1 MYAGRGQLQQ
11 SFTGKS
17 CRNCNNALQS
27 LGFSMQKV
35 FRQIAAPP
43 VVHIEKPTWQTE
55 QKKTKRPANV
65 NQLQFASAT
74 LGGVHVH
81 YASNCHEIFAFLKRG
96 YPQDGF
102 LWSSS
107 YFGPHFSFQEE
118 SFPQK
123 TFLQT
128 VARSCFKVL
137 GIAGPSGYFFPNQQS
152 ASLLG
157 LLAKIKVQYLFLSA

>member
-27 LGFSMQKV
+27 LGFPCKKYLGRSQPHLL
-35 FRQIAAPP
+35 FILRSRLGRQS
-43 VVHIEKPTWQTE
+43 K
-55 QKKTKRPANV
+55 KKTKRPANV